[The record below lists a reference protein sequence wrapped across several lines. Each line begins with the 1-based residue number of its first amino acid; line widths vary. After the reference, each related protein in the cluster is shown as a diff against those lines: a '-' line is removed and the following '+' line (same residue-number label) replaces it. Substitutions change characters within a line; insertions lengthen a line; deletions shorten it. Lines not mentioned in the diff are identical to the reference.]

1 MVWIIGNNGMLGR
14 ELSALCETAGIAYI
28 GSDRECDI
36 TDVEALRSFA
46 AGKDVKWI
54 VNCSAYT
61 AVDKAED
68 EETLAY
74 SINATGAGNI
84 AVVASETGAKLIHI
98 STDYVFGGDGSRPY
112 KEDDPVNPT
121 GAYGRTKYAGE
132 ECVRK
137 HCSSHI
143 IIRTAWLYG
152 RHGKNFVETMLRLFR
167 EKGFAGV
174 VCDQRGTPTWA
185 YDLAAAIVFFISND
199 FSGYGTYHFTDDGE
213 TNWYEF
219 ACEIRRI
226 AVEKCIIKD
235 DVRVNSLTTE
245 QFPTRAVRPKYS
257 VLDKAKIKSAGVEVP
272 DWKKSL
278 SRYMENS

>member
-1 MVWIIGNNGMLGR
+1 MIWIIGNNGMLGK
-14 ELSALCETAGIAYI
+14 ELSALCDSAGIPYV

-74 SINATGAGNI
+74 AINAAGAVNI
-84 AVVASETGAKLIHI
+84 AIVASETGAKMIHI

-132 ECVRK
+132 EFVRK

-185 YDLAAAIVFFISND
+185 YDLASAIVFFIRHD

-226 AVEKCIIKD
+226 AVEKGIIKD

-257 VLDKAKIKSAGVEVP
+257 VLDKTKIKSAGVEVP
-272 DWKKSL
+272 EWKKSL
-278 SRYMENS
+278 TRYMENS

>member
-1 MVWIIGNNGMLGR
+1 MIWIIGNNGMLGK
-14 ELSALCETAGIAYI
+14 ELSALCDSAGIPYV

-36 TDVEALRSFA
+36 TDVNALRSFA

-74 SINATGAGNI
+74 AINATGAGNI

-137 HCSSHI
+137 HCPSHI

-152 RHGKNFVETMLRLFR
+152 RQGKNFVETMLRLFR

-185 YDLAAAIVFFISND
+185 YDLASAIVFFIKHD

-226 AVEKCIIKD
+226 AVEKSIIKD

-257 VLDKAKIKSAGVEVP
+257 VLDKTKIKTAGVEVP

-278 SRYMENS
+278 ARYMENS